1 MSNNHKPFY
10 DMTEE
15 EKRKD
20 GVRSQLALN
29 RIARAEKHVPPIEGE
44 YCYFDTRRSMQMDGL
59 KPCARYDCVTDQ
71 SKKYVPSVEG
81 DYYYYYESKNAR
93 YVCITD
99 QNSVGVDFSIS
110 EYIDTYRSPISY
122 QGVLHKIEHDHGF
135 GKLFT
140 Q

>member
-29 RIARAEKHVPPIEGE
+29 RIGIAEKHVPPIEGE
-44 YCYFDTRRSMQMDGL
+44 YCYYDTRRSMQMDGL
-59 KPCARYDCVTDQ
+59 KPC
-71 SKKYVPSVEG
+71 
-81 DYYYYYESKNAR
+81 AR

-135 GKLFT
+135 GKLFKP
-140 Q
+140 

>member
-15 EKRKD
+15 EQRQD
-20 GVRSQLALN
+20 NVRVQLALN

-44 YCYFDTRRSMQMDGL
+44 YCYFDTRRSRQMDGL
-59 KPCARYDCVTDQ
+59 KPC
-71 SKKYVPSVEG
+71 
-81 DYYYYYESKNAR
+81 AR

-122 QGVLHKIEHDHGF
+122 QGVLHSIEHDNGF

-140 Q
+140 P

>member
-1 MSNNHKPFY
+1 MFDLFFFLFEHLRPYKSDFSCKRFDLVLDLGSNIGYYSLLASSRGY
-10 DMTEE
+10 DVISFEASPDTAWLQ
-15 EKRKD
+15 
-20 GVRSQLALN
+20 RSSAPLN
-29 RIARAEKHVPPIEGE
+29 GWLVSPE
-44 YCYFDTRRSMQMDGL
+44 
-59 KPCARYDCVTDQ
+59 
-71 SKKYVPSVEG
+71 
-81 DYYYYYESKNAR
+81 YYYYYESKNAR